1 MKIKNWYLWV
11 VVFSVIYVLPLIIA
25 NVSYVDDMGR
35 AIDGYGW
42 IGDGRLLAD
51 YVVKGVTFGN
61 GIVTVFPFSL
71 ILSAV
76 IYAMSG
82 VVISSVLFEID
93 SKLKRLSAFVFI
105 SSPFLLENMAYK
117 FDALPMS
124 LSVFFAVLP
133 FIIKDTI
140 RFFVTSVICLVMTF
154 HLYQTSAMLYFGMVL
169 CLMIKQCSKNEKSI
183 DLRLVIITLSS
194 FFIAYAVYSGTLH
207 FMDVTVGRN
216 NILPLEKASLNVIH
230 GRIGYYVSVYDRLF
244 DGGYRIAGLP
254 ILIIAVFS
262 FALMGFNGVKKI
274 NLMMIMVYLFGV
286 FLLVMLPNLI
296 LVTGWVTART
306 FICFPLLIY
315 AIIIVANASSSK
327 VHENIYVV
335 CLLFLFGFSFFVSS
349 IFGSTLKANDD
360 YSKYIAQNVTNDI
373 FDVSSENSYSFNV
386 VISGERPDAIN
397 NIVTFNSFP
406 FLRMLSPTY
415 MVEGWSWG
423 VRDLSRYAR
432 MNFLGDNAKYVK
444 DRCSWPVLK
453 QRGIYHL
460 LKKDNVYIVD
470 FNYKACKQ

>member
-1 MKIKNWYLWV
+1 VKIKNWYLWV

-82 VVISSVLFEID
+82 IVISSVLFEID

-133 FIIKDTI
+133 FLIKDTI
-140 RFFVTSVICLVMTF
+140 RFFVTSVICLVITF
-154 HLYQTSAMLYFGMVL
+154 HLYQTSAMLYFGMAL
-169 CLMIKQCSKNEKSI
+169 CLMIKQCSKNGKSI

-230 GRIGYYVSVYDRLF
+230 GRFGSYVSVYDRLF

-262 FALMGFNGVKKI
+262 FVLMGFNGVKK
-274 NLMMIMVYLFGV
+274 
-286 FLLVMLPNLI
+286 
-296 LVTGWVTART
+296 
-306 FICFPLLIY
+306 
-315 AIIIVANASSSK
+315 
-327 VHENIYVV
+327 
-335 CLLFLFGFSFFVSS
+335 
-349 IFGSTLKANDD
+349 
-360 YSKYIAQNVTNDI
+360 
-373 FDVSSENSYSFNV
+373 
-386 VISGERPDAIN
+386 
-397 NIVTFNSFP
+397 
-406 FLRMLSPTY
+406 
-415 MVEGWSWG
+415 
-423 VRDLSRYAR
+423 
-432 MNFLGDNAKYVK
+432 
-444 DRCSWPVLK
+444 
-453 QRGIYHL
+453 
-460 LKKDNVYIVD
+460 
-470 FNYKACKQ
+470 